1 MFSFE
6 TIMAI
11 FETLGTVLI
20 GIAALRV
27 HHHVLTERKIDR
39 AVIKTMRVEQHLGI
53 MGILLIVLGFLLR
66 FV

>member
-1 MFSFE
+1 
-6 TIMAI
+6 MAI